1 MCDEKDPIRYLRCDQ
16 AIHWAIDC
24 KVDIISAAFSFK
36 DYEYEIDNAI
46 RRAIERGII
55 VVVAA
60 SGMRG
65 IRWIREVIA
74 AYSADA
80 NGNASHFNPS
90 PRYNEEN
97 FSFLGEDVESA
108 WPVAFGEGPKKS
120 LSGSSVATAVAAGIA
135 ALFLRFSRQ
144 ESHLFQPN
152 ALRYLSTPEG
162 MRKVFRYLSSGRG
175 SHGYVTP
182 WKLLSKRQSSARIV
196 EILEDIL
203 GSAPFK
209 RPKLKSITWSRWRG
223 TGKRSSGFSDTL
235 SKSARS

>member
-24 KVDIISAAFSFK
+24 KVDIISAAFSFNG
-36 DYEYEIDNAI
+36 YEYEIDKAI
-46 RRAIERGII
+46 RRATERGII
-55 VVVAA
+55 VFVAA

-80 NGNASHFNPS
+80 NGNASRFSPS
-90 PRYNEEN
+90 PLSYDEK

-108 WPVAFGEGPKKS
+108 WPEALGEGPKKS
-120 LSGSSVATAVAAGIA
+120 LSGSSVAAAVAAGIA
-135 ALFLRFSRQ
+135 ALFLQFSRQ

-152 ALRYLSTPEG
+152 TLRYLSTPEG
-162 MRKVFRYLSSGRG
+162 MRKVFRYLSSGRDDY
-175 SHGYVTP
+175 GYVTP

-209 RPKLKSITWSRWRG
+209 RPKLHTRIWGRWRG
-223 TGKRSSGFSDTL
+223 TWKRSSGFSDTL